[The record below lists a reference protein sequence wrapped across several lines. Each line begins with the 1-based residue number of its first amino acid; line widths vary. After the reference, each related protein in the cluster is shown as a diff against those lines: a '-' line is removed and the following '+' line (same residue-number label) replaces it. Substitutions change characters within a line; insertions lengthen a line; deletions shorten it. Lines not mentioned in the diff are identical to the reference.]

1 MDVLLIE
8 DNDYRRVT
16 ILKYLLRRGY
26 RVTPCS
32 SVSEAEEILRFVSPS
47 EIPADVVIA
56 ARELMGEGGDN
67 LHRVLRGYVPEI
79 RWILLPPDRGV
90 AWLADRLA
98 HPEDDE
104 VLAHDYTDPRL
115 NILIIEPDDRRRSA
129 MIARLADRGDRITA
143 CRRVGDAM
151 TVLAALTNPDHAP
164 DAIVSDVHLGDGDG
178 LSFYLAASRRFPD
191 VRWIVTTPP
200 HFLPAIA

>member
-79 RWILLPPDRGV
+79 RWILLPADRGV

-151 TVLAALTNPDHAP
+151 TV
-164 DAIVSDVHLGDGDG
+164 
-178 LSFYLAASRRFPD
+178 
-191 VRWIVTTPP
+191 
-200 HFLPAIA
+200 

>member
-79 RWILLPPDRGV
+79 RWILLPADRGV

-151 TVLAALTNPDHAP
+151 TVLAALTSPDHAP

-200 HFLPAIA
+200 HLLPAVA